1 MRFRYIA
8 SQPDGRIVESD
19 LDAKD
24 VPEVL
29 AYLQGNGLTP
39 VSVIP
44 IEKKGGL
51 KLFRAKITLTDQIFL
66 SKYLSLMLKIGTSL
80 LEAINIL
87 IADFKKP
94 AMKDILL
101 EIKSSLEAGKPFYT
115 TFAQYANT
123 FSPVYINLVRAGEA
137 SGNLEKVFDDLT
149 GSLTKQ
155 KELNDQVK
163 SALIYPVLLLAGSVL
178 ILSFLIV
185 YALPKISKV
194 FIEGGFEPPV
204 FSRIVF
210 QVGGFLSSSGLYILG
225 FVIVVVAVS
234 LFGYRT
240 SAAFKRF
247 IVSIVTEIPLISDVI
262 RKIGLQRFASTLS
275 ALIKAGMPITEGLE
289 ITAQAVGNP
298 ELYEALLR
306 VSREGLAKG
315 LTVGEAFRR
324 ERVFPQTVANLMA
337 ISERAGHLEEVLGTL
352 SEFYIKEIDASVKAL
367 VSVLEPLLLL
377 FIGAVIGV
385 IALAIIIPIY
395 QLTTQ
400 F

>member
-8 SQPDGRIVESD
+8 SQPDGRIMESD
-19 LDAKD
+19 LEAKD
-24 VPEVL
+24 IPEVL
-29 AYLQGNGLTP
+29 SYLRGNSLTP

-44 IEKKGGL
+44 IEKAQRW
-51 KLFRAKITLTDQIFL
+51 KLFQGKITITDQIFL

-80 LEAINIL
+80 LEAINVL
-87 IADFKKP
+87 IADFRKP
-94 AMKDILL
+94 AMKDVLL

-115 TFAQYANT
+115 TFARRERT
-123 FSPVYINLVRAGEA
+123 FSPVYVNLVRAGEA
-137 SGNLEKVFDDLT
+137 SGNLEKVFEDLT
-149 GSLTKQ
+149 DSLSKQ

-163 SALIYPVLLLAGSVL
+163 SALIYPILLLGGSVL
-178 ILSFLIV
+178 ILSFLII

-194 FIEGGFEPPV
+194 FVEGGFEPPL

-210 QVGGFLSSSGLYILG
+210 QVGAFLSSNGLYILG
-225 FVIVVVAVS
+225 FLVAVGAVS

-247 IVSIVTEIPLISDVI
+247 VVSIVTEIPLIREVI
-262 RKIGLQRFASTLS
+262 LKIGLQRFASTLS
-275 ALIKAGMPITEGLE
+275 ALIKAGVPITEALE
-289 ITAQAVGNP
+289 ITAKAVGNP
-298 ELYEALLR
+298 ALREALIR
-306 VSREGLAKG
+306 VDREGLAKG

-324 ERVFPQTVANLMA
+324 ERVFPQTVTNLMA

-352 SEFYIKEIDASVKAL
+352 SEFYIKEIDASVKSL
-367 VSVLEPLLLL
+367 VAVLEPVLLL

>member
-8 SQPDGRIVESD
+8 SQADGRIVEND
-19 LDAKD
+19 IEAKS

-29 AYLQGNGLTP
+29 AYLRGNSLTP

-44 IEKKGGL
+44 IEKAQRW
-51 KLFRAKITLTDQIFL
+51 KLFRGKITITDQIFL

-80 LEAINIL
+80 LEAINVL
-87 IADFKKP
+87 IADFRKP
-94 AMKDILL
+94 AVKDVLM

-115 TFAQYANT
+115 TFARRERT
-123 FSPVYINLVRAGEA
+123 FSPVYVNLVRAGET
-137 SGNLEKVFDDLT
+137 SGNLEKVFEDLT
-149 GSLTKQ
+149 DSLSKQ
-155 KELNDQVK
+155 KDLNDQVK
-163 SALIYPVLLLAGSVL
+163 SALIYPILLLGGSVL
-178 ILSFLIV
+178 ILSFLII

-194 FIEGGFEPPV
+194 FVEGGFEPPL

-210 QVGGFLSSSGLYILG
+210 QVGAFLSSNGLYILG
-225 FVIVVVAVS
+225 FLVAVGAVFF
-234 LFGYRT
+234 FGYRT

-247 IVSIVTEIPLISDVI
+247 VVSIVTETPLIREVI
-262 RKIGLQRFASTLS
+262 LKIGLQRFASTLS
-275 ALIKAGMPITEGLE
+275 ALIKAGVPITEALE

-298 ELYEALLR
+298 ALREALIR
-306 VSREGLAKG
+306 VDREGLAKG

-324 ERVFPQTVANLMA
+324 ERVFPQTVTNLMA

-352 SEFYIKEIDASVKAL
+352 SEFYIKEIDASVKSL
-367 VSVLEPLLLL
+367 VSVLEPVLLLI
-377 FIGAVIGV
+377 IGAVIGV

>member
-8 SQPDGRIVESD
+8 SQPDGRIMESD
-19 LDAKD
+19 LEAKD
-24 VPEVL
+24 IPEVL
-29 AYLQGNGLTP
+29 SYLRGNSLTP

-44 IEKKGGL
+44 IEKAQRW
-51 KLFRAKITLTDQIFL
+51 KLFQRKITITDQIFL

-80 LEAINIL
+80 LEAINVL
-87 IADFKKP
+87 IADFRKP
-94 AMKDILL
+94 AMKDVLL

-115 TFAQYANT
+115 TFARRERT
-123 FSPVYINLVRAGEA
+123 FSPVYVNLVRAGEA
-137 SGNLEKVFDDLT
+137 SGNLEKVFEDLT
-149 GSLTKQ
+149 DSLSKQ

-163 SALIYPVLLLAGSVL
+163 SALIYPILLLGGSVL
-178 ILSFLIV
+178 ILSFLII

-194 FIEGGFEPPV
+194 FVEGGFEPPL

-210 QVGGFLSSSGLYILG
+210 QVGAFLSSNGLYILG
-225 FVIVVVAVS
+225 FLVAVGAVS

-247 IVSIVTEIPLISDVI
+247 VVSIVTEIPLIREVI
-262 RKIGLQRFASTLS
+262 LKIGLQRFASTLS
-275 ALIKAGMPITEGLE
+275 ALIKAGVPITEALE
-289 ITAQAVGNP
+289 ITAKAVGNP
-298 ELYEALLR
+298 ALRDALIR
-306 VSREGLAKG
+306 VDREGLAKG

-324 ERVFPQTVANLMA
+324 ERVFPQTVTNLMA

-352 SEFYIKEIDASVKAL
+352 SEFYIKEIDASVKSL
-367 VSVLEPLLLL
+367 VAVLEPVLLL

>member
-8 SQPDGRIVESD
+8 SQPDGRIMESD
-19 LDAKD
+19 LEAKD
-24 VPEVL
+24 IPEVL
-29 AYLQGNGLTP
+29 SYLRGNSLTP

-44 IEKKGGL
+44 IEKAQRW
-51 KLFRAKITLTDQIFL
+51 KLFQGKITITDQIFL

-80 LEAINIL
+80 LEAINVL
-87 IADFKKP
+87 IADFRKP
-94 AMKDILL
+94 AMKDVLL

-115 TFAQYANT
+115 TFARRERT
-123 FSPVYINLVRAGEA
+123 FSPVYVNLVRAGEA
-137 SGNLEKVFDDLT
+137 SGNLEKVFEDLT
-149 GSLTKQ
+149 DSLSKQ

-163 SALIYPVLLLAGSVL
+163 SALIYPILLLGGSVL
-178 ILSFLIV
+178 ILSFLII

-194 FIEGGFEPPV
+194 FVEGGFEPPL

-210 QVGGFLSSSGLYILG
+210 QVGAFLSSNGLYILG
-225 FVIVVVAVS
+225 FLVAVGAVS

-247 IVSIVTEIPLISDVI
+247 VVSIVTEIPLIREVVL
-262 RKIGLQRFASTLS
+262 KIGLQRFASTLS
-275 ALIKAGMPITEGLE
+275 ALIKAGVPITEALE
-289 ITAQAVGNP
+289 ITAKAVGNP
-298 ELYEALLR
+298 ALREALIR
-306 VSREGLAKG
+306 VDREGLAKG

-324 ERVFPQTVANLMA
+324 ERVFPQTVTNLMA

-352 SEFYIKEIDASVKAL
+352 SEFYIKEIDASVKSL
-367 VSVLEPLLLL
+367 VAVLEPVLLL

>member
-8 SQPDGRIVESD
+8 SQPDGRIMESD
-19 LDAKD
+19 LEAKD
-24 VPEVL
+24 IPEVL
-29 AYLQGNGLTP
+29 SYLRGNSLTP

-44 IEKKGGL
+44 IEKAQRW
-51 KLFRAKITLTDQIFL
+51 KLFQGKITITDQIFL

-80 LEAINIL
+80 LEAINVL
-87 IADFKKP
+87 IADFRKP
-94 AMKDILL
+94 AMKDVLL

-115 TFAQYANT
+115 TFARRERT
-123 FSPVYINLVRAGEA
+123 FSPVYVNLVRAGEA
-137 SGNLEKVFDDLT
+137 SGNLEKVFEDLT
-149 GSLTKQ
+149 DSLSKQ

-163 SALIYPVLLLAGSVL
+163 SALIYPILLLGGSVL
-178 ILSFLIV
+178 ILSFLII

-194 FIEGGFEPPV
+194 FVEGGFEPPL

-210 QVGGFLSSSGLYILG
+210 QVGAFLSSNGLYILG
-225 FVIVVVAVS
+225 FLVAVGAVS

-247 IVSIVTEIPLISDVI
+247 VVSIVTEIPLIREVI
-262 RKIGLQRFASTLS
+262 LKIGLQRFASTLS
-275 ALIKAGMPITEGLE
+275 ALIKAGVPITEALE
-289 ITAQAVGNP
+289 ITAKAVGNP
-298 ELYEALLR
+298 ALRDALIR
-306 VSREGLAKG
+306 VDREGLAKG

-324 ERVFPQTVANLMA
+324 ERVFPQTVTNLMA

-352 SEFYIKEIDASVKAL
+352 SEFYIKEIDASVKSL
-367 VSVLEPLLLL
+367 VAVLEPVLLL

>member
-8 SQPDGRIVESD
+8 SQPDGRIMESD
-19 LDAKD
+19 LEAKD
-24 VPEVL
+24 IPEVL
-29 AYLQGNGLTP
+29 SYLRGNSLTP

-44 IEKKGGL
+44 IEKAQRW
-51 KLFRAKITLTDQIFL
+51 KLFQGKITITDQIFL

-80 LEAINIL
+80 LEAINVL
-87 IADFKKP
+87 IADFRKP
-94 AMKDILL
+94 AIKDVLL

-115 TFAQYANT
+115 TFARRERT
-123 FSPVYINLVRAGEA
+123 FSPVYVNLVRAGEA
-137 SGNLEKVFDDLT
+137 SGNLEKVFEDLT
-149 GSLTKQ
+149 DSLSKQ

-163 SALIYPVLLLAGSVL
+163 SALIYPILLLGGSVL
-178 ILSFLIV
+178 ILSFLII

-194 FIEGGFEPPV
+194 FVEGGFEPPL

-210 QVGGFLSSSGLYILG
+210 QVGAFLSSNGLYILG
-225 FVIVVVAVS
+225 FLVAVGAVS

-247 IVSIVTEIPLISDVI
+247 VVSIVTEIPLIREVI
-262 RKIGLQRFASTLS
+262 LKIGLQRFASTLS
-275 ALIKAGMPITEGLE
+275 ALIKAGVPITEALE
-289 ITAQAVGNP
+289 ITAKAVGNP
-298 ELYEALLR
+298 ALREALIR
-306 VSREGLAKG
+306 VDREGLAKG

-324 ERVFPQTVANLMA
+324 ERVFPQTVTNLMA

-352 SEFYIKEIDASVKAL
+352 SEFYIKEIDASVKSL
-367 VSVLEPLLLL
+367 VAVLEPVLLL

>member
-19 LDAKD
+19 LEAKD
-24 VPEVL
+24 IPEVL
-29 AYLQGNGLTP
+29 SYLRGNSLTP

-44 IEKKGGL
+44 IEKAQRW
-51 KLFRAKITLTDQIFL
+51 KLFQGKITITDQIFL

-80 LEAINIL
+80 LEAINVL
-87 IADFKKP
+87 IADFRKP
-94 AMKDILL
+94 AMKDVLL

-115 TFAQYANT
+115 TFARRERT
-123 FSPVYINLVRAGEA
+123 FSPVYVNLVRAGEA
-137 SGNLEKVFDDLT
+137 SGNLEKVFEDLT
-149 GSLTKQ
+149 DSLSKQ

-163 SALIYPVLLLAGSVL
+163 SALIYPILLLGGSVL
-178 ILSFLIV
+178 ILSFLII

-194 FIEGGFEPPV
+194 FVEGGFEPPL

-210 QVGGFLSSSGLYILG
+210 QVGAFLSSNGLYILG
-225 FVIVVVAVS
+225 FLVAVGAVS

-247 IVSIVTEIPLISDVI
+247 VVSIVTEIPLIREVI
-262 RKIGLQRFASTLS
+262 LKIGLQRFASTLS
-275 ALIKAGMPITEGLE
+275 ALIKAGVPITEALE
-289 ITAQAVGNP
+289 ITAKAVGNP
-298 ELYEALLR
+298 ALRDALIR
-306 VSREGLAKG
+306 VDREGLAKG

-324 ERVFPQTVANLMA
+324 ERVFPQTVTNLMA

-352 SEFYIKEIDASVKAL
+352 SEFYIKEIDASVKSL
-367 VSVLEPLLLL
+367 VAVLEPVLLL

>member
-8 SQPDGRIVESD
+8 SQPDGRIMESD
-19 LDAKD
+19 LEAKD
-24 VPEVL
+24 IPEVL
-29 AYLQGNGLTP
+29 SYLRGNSLTP

-44 IEKKGGL
+44 IEKAQRW
-51 KLFRAKITLTDQIFL
+51 KLFQRKITITDQIFL

-80 LEAINIL
+80 LEAINVL
-87 IADFKKP
+87 IADFRKP
-94 AMKDILL
+94 AMKDVLL

-115 TFAQYANT
+115 TFARRERT
-123 FSPVYINLVRAGEA
+123 FSPVYVNLVRAGEA
-137 SGNLEKVFDDLT
+137 SGNLEKVFEDLT
-149 GSLTKQ
+149 DSLSKQ

-163 SALIYPVLLLAGSVL
+163 SALIYPILLLGGSVL
-178 ILSFLIV
+178 ILSFLII

-194 FIEGGFEPPV
+194 FVEGGFEPPL

-210 QVGGFLSSSGLYILG
+210 QVGAFLSSNGLYILG
-225 FVIVVVAVS
+225 FLVAVGAVS

-247 IVSIVTEIPLISDVI
+247 VVSIVTEIPLIREVVL
-262 RKIGLQRFASTLS
+262 KIGLQRFASTLS
-275 ALIKAGMPITEGLE
+275 ALIKAGVPITEALE
-289 ITAQAVGNP
+289 ITAKAVGNP
-298 ELYEALLR
+298 ALREALIR
-306 VSREGLAKG
+306 VDREGLAKG

-324 ERVFPQTVANLMA
+324 ERVFPQTVTNLMA

-352 SEFYIKEIDASVKAL
+352 SEFYIKEIDASVKSL
-367 VSVLEPLLLL
+367 VAVLEPVLLL

>member
-8 SQPDGRIVESD
+8 SQPDGRIMESD
-19 LDAKD
+19 LEAKD
-24 VPEVL
+24 IPEVL
-29 AYLQGNGLTP
+29 SYLRGNSLTP

-44 IEKKGGL
+44 IEKAQRW
-51 KLFRAKITLTDQIFL
+51 KLFQGKITITDQIFL

-80 LEAINIL
+80 LEAINVL
-87 IADFKKP
+87 IADFRKP
-94 AMKDILL
+94 AMKDVLL

-115 TFAQYANT
+115 TFARRERT
-123 FSPVYINLVRAGEA
+123 FSPVYVNLVRAGEA
-137 SGNLEKVFDDLT
+137 SGNLEKVFEDLT
-149 GSLTKQ
+149 DSLSKQ

-163 SALIYPVLLLAGSVL
+163 SALIYPILLLGGSVL
-178 ILSFLIV
+178 ILSFLII

-194 FIEGGFEPPV
+194 FVEGGFEPPL

-210 QVGGFLSSSGLYILG
+210 QVGAFLSSNGLYILG
-225 FVIVVVAVS
+225 FLVAVGAVS

-247 IVSIVTEIPLISDVI
+247 VVSIVTEIPLIREVVL
-262 RKIGLQRFASTLS
+262 KIGLQRFASTLS
-275 ALIKAGMPITEGLE
+275 ALIKAGVPITEALE
-289 ITAQAVGNP
+289 ITAKAVGNP
-298 ELYEALLR
+298 ALRDALIR
-306 VSREGLAKG
+306 VDREGLAKG

-324 ERVFPQTVANLMA
+324 ERVFPQTVTNLMA

-352 SEFYIKEIDASVKAL
+352 SEFYIKEIDASVKSL
-367 VSVLEPLLLL
+367 VAVLEPVLLL

>member
-19 LDAKD
+19 LEAKD
-24 VPEVL
+24 IPEVL
-29 AYLQGNGLTP
+29 SYLRGNSLTP

-44 IEKKGGL
+44 IEKAQRW
-51 KLFRAKITLTDQIFL
+51 KLFQGKITITDQIFL

-80 LEAINIL
+80 LEAINVL
-87 IADFKKP
+87 IADFRKP
-94 AMKDILL
+94 AMKDVLL

-115 TFAQYANT
+115 TFARRERT
-123 FSPVYINLVRAGEA
+123 FSPVYVNLVRAGEA
-137 SGNLEKVFDDLT
+137 SGNLEKVFEDLT
-149 GSLTKQ
+149 DSLSKQ

-163 SALIYPVLLLAGSVL
+163 SALIYPILLLGGSVL
-178 ILSFLIV
+178 ILSFLII

-194 FIEGGFEPPV
+194 FVEGGFEPPL

-210 QVGGFLSSSGLYILG
+210 QVGAFLSSNGLYILG
-225 FVIVVVAVS
+225 FLVAVGAVS

-247 IVSIVTEIPLISDVI
+247 VVSIVTEIPLIREVI
-262 RKIGLQRFASTLS
+262 LKIGLQRFASTLS
-275 ALIKAGMPITEGLE
+275 ALIKAGVPITEALE
-289 ITAQAVGNP
+289 ITAKAVGNP
-298 ELYEALLR
+298 ALREALIR
-306 VSREGLAKG
+306 VDREGLAKG

-324 ERVFPQTVANLMA
+324 ERVFPQTVTNLMA

-352 SEFYIKEIDASVKAL
+352 SEFYIKEIDASVKSL
-367 VSVLEPLLLL
+367 VAVLEPVLLL

>member
-8 SQPDGRIVESD
+8 SQADGRIVESD

-29 AYLQGNGLTP
+29 AYLQGNNLTP

-44 IEKKGGL
+44 IEKSQGL
-51 KLFRAKITLTDQIFL
+51 KLFQSKITIVDQIFL

-80 LEAINIL
+80 LEAINVL

-94 AMKDILL
+94 AMKDVLL

-115 TFAQYANT
+115 TFARRERT
-123 FSPVYINLVRAGEA
+123 FSPVYVNLVRAGEA
-137 SGNLEKVFDDLT
+137 SGNLEKVFEDLT
-149 GSLTKQ
+149 DSLSKQ

-163 SALIYPVLLLAGSVL
+163 SALIYPILLLGGSVL
-178 ILSFLIV
+178 ILAFLII

-194 FIEGGFEPPV
+194 FVEGGFEPPL

-210 QVGGFLSSSGLYILG
+210 QVGAFLSSNGLYILG
-225 FVIVVVAVS
+225 FLVAVVAVS
-234 LFGYRT
+234 IFGYRT
-240 SAAFKRF
+240 SASFKRF
-247 IVSIVTEIPLISDVI
+247 VVSVVTEIPLIRDVI

-275 ALIKAGMPITEGLE
+275 ALIKAGVSITEGLE

-298 ELYEALLR
+298 ALREALIR
-306 VSREGLAKG
+306 IDREGLAKG

-324 ERVFPQTVANLMA
+324 ESVFPQTVTNLMA

-352 SEFYIKEIDASVKAL
+352 SEFYIKEIDASVKSL
-367 VSVLEPLLLL
+367 VSVLEPVLLL
-377 FIGAVIGV
+377 FIGGVIGV